1 MIQAWQGLRRTLD
14 SNILIG
20 MKRPRNA
27 QATRRAILD
36 AAYAKVRRQGFQGAG
51 LNEILADTEVTK
63 GALYHHFPNK
73 MALGYAL
80 VDELLREYVETWWLT
95 PLDDV
100 EDPIAGFAALLQ
112 DRLTGDVPE
121 MIATGCP
128 LNNLSQE
135 MAPIDEG
142 FRQRLEALYR
152 LWRKGLARSL
162 RHGQQHGSVRGDV
175 DADETAAF
183 LVASLEGA
191 FGLAKNAQSMDVF
204 QECMGGLSHYLN
216 SLRPPTAH

>member
-1 MIQAWQGLRRTLD
+1 MI
-14 SNILIG
+14 
-20 MKRPRNA
+20 
-27 QATRRAILD
+27 
-36 AAYAKVRRQGFQGAG
+36 
-51 LNEILADTEVTK
+51 
-63 GALYHHFPNK
+63 
-73 MALGYAL
+73 
-80 VDELLREYVETWWLT
+80 
-95 PLDDV
+95 
-100 EDPIAGFAALLQ
+100 Q
-112 DRLTGDVPE
+112 DRLTGDVPA

-183 LVASLEGA
+183 LVGSLEGA

-204 QECMGGLSHYLN
+204 LECMGGLSHYLN